1 MYQIDLLFRLLC
13 ITAFIWFIFD
23 FALRYPFHV
32 AIAILVLAS
41 IGYLKGAF
49 GFASRSYTTIGG
61 GRLSRNIE
69 RKLGNIDQDYN
80 ALSERL
86 SLMERKTDLLN
97 NRMEMLSRSMDRL
110 QSDTEE

>member
-1 MYQIDLLFRLLC
+1 MPYNLFFRLLC

-32 AIAILVLAS
+32 AIAILVLAL

-49 GFASRSYTTIGG
+49 GFASRSYSTIGSG
-61 GRLSRNIE
+61 KLSRNIE
-69 RKLGNIDQDYN
+69 RKLGNIDQEYS

-86 SLMERKTDLLN
+86 SRMERKTDLLN

-110 QSDTEE
+110 QSDAEE